1 MGASPPTGTGGVS
14 PSGTGSVTLTEP
26 RSGLVTRER
35 VIPVAGRVTVTGTDR
50 VTLVVNGEERQ
61 VSVANGEFSTMVP
74 LVTGQNTIQ
83 AIANSRAYSDRVTVQ
98 ADVAPADV
106 WIQLTWDGPGDIDL
120 HLYMPENGHV
130 YFSNKEALGAQLDV
144 DNTQQDGPEHITMT
158 RAIPGEYRVE
168 VHYYS
173 ERSRPGAG
181 TQVPWQVLVRLNSG
195 QTAQRFSGVLTQQNE
210 RTDVYTFV
218 FR

>member
-1 MGASPPTGTGGVS
+1 VTASG
-14 PSGTGSVTLTEP
+14 
-26 RSGLVTRER
+26 
-35 VIPVAGRVTVTGTDR
+35 AGRI
-50 VTLVVNGEERQ
+50 TLVVNGEERQ
-61 VSVANGEFSTMVP
+61 VSVANGEFRTMVP

-83 AIANSRAYSDRVTVQ
+83 AVLNANTYSERVTVQ

-106 WIQLTWDGPGDIDL
+106 WVQLTWDGPADIDL
-120 HLYMPENGHV
+120 HLYMPNNGHV

-173 ERSRPGAG
+173 ERARPGGG
-181 TQVPWQVLVRLNSG
+181 TQVPWQVLVRLRSG
-195 QTAQRFSGVLTQQNE
+195 QTTQRFSGTLTQRGE